1 MFIRHNDNNAGAIP
15 IPARPTPID
24 LTLVLFDATRKQQ
37 PYGRPPH
44 LACQEAALGAAC
56 DLAAP
61 AALKASSVSRQ
72 CRRDHALG
80 QSLASSHGSVESCNS
95 QGCKEP
101 QTSVPQ
107 PCKEPDATR

>member
-1 MFIRHNDNNAGAIP
+1 MFIRHYDNNAGSIRTP
-15 IPARPTPID
+15 VRPTPID
-24 LTLVLFDATRKQQ
+24 LTLVLIDATRI
-37 PYGRPPH
+37 
-44 LACQEAALGAAC
+44 LASSTSCLQLYQEAALGAAC